1 MPGPPA
7 QIEPAFWSCQR
18 EASTNVA
25 CAAGGDAARCSQ
37 CAAASRQSCTLSS
50 RRPIAVQRLQGSKF
64 PRRRTDYGGATGRAS
79 AKARAS
85 PRPKAPFGGRF
96 FAVIA
101 DKGFVLVS
109 EAIPVPSP
117 ISALSVYRHRWR
129 HLLRD
134 LN

>member
-1 MPGPPA
+1 MEELRGA
-7 QIEPAFWSCQR
+7 
-18 EASTNVA
+18 
-25 CAAGGDAARCSQ
+25 
-37 CAAASRQSCTLSS
+37 
-50 RRPIAVQRLQGSKF
+50 LQPK
-64 PRRRTDYGGATGRAS
+64 PERAL
-79 AKARAS
+79 
-85 PRPKAPFGGRF
+85 RPKAPFGGRF

>member
-1 MPGPPA
+1 MNVHMPLPCEGA
-7 QIEPAFWSCQR
+7 ETVARLSRGVSGLCFSR
-18 EASTNVA
+18 ELHENRRFG
-25 CAAGGDAARCSQ
+25 AAGGDFCPGAFFEPQ
-37 CAAASRQSCTLSS
+37 F
-50 RRPIAVQRLQGSKF
+50 AVKESKF
-64 PRRRTDYGGATGRAS
+64 PRRCTDYGGATGRAS

-117 ISALSVYRHRWR
+117 ISAFSVYRHRWR